1 MIHRYQDI
9 FVFSQNHGIKLKDE
23 LRKMRII
30 KLVGSNDIPI
40 EVGSGEKD
48 ELYGNKNFQLY
59 HIKTKEC

>member
-1 MIHRYQDI
+1 
-9 FVFSQNHGIKLKDE
+9 
-23 LRKMRII
+23 MRII

-48 ELYGNKNFQLY
+48 ELYGQQKFQLY